1 MISARFI
8 TFEGGEGSG
17 KSTQIRLLADF
28 LRQKG
33 IGVAMTREPGGAPG
47 AEEIRALLVRGEASR
62 WDPVS
67 EALLLYAARRNHVL
81 QTIRPALMAGQ
92 WVLCDR
98 FNDSTLAYQGVG
110 HGLDPAFLDTLFQVS
125 AEDTRPDLTFLL
137 DIDPCVGLS
146 RAERR
151 GDADNRFESMHLSFH
166 VRLRE
171 GFLSLAAKDQKR
183 FRIIDAARSVDQV
196 HQDIIKALGGLLTL

>member
-1 MISARFI
+1 MTSAQFI

-28 LRQKG
+28 LRQRG

-47 AEEIRALLVRGEASR
+47 AEEIRSLLVRGEASR

-67 EALLLYAARRNHVL
+67 ETLLLYAARRNHVL

-110 HGLDPAFLDTLFQVS
+110 HGLDPAFLDILFQVS
-125 AEDTRPDLTFLL
+125 VEDTRPDLTFLL
-137 DIDPCVGLS
+137 DIDPSIGLN

-151 GDADNRFESMHLSFH
+151 GDAENRFESMDLSFH

-171 GFLSLAAKDQKR
+171 GFLSLAAKDQER
-183 FRIIDAARSVDQV
+183 FRVIDATRPVDQV
-196 HQDIIKALGGLLTL
+196 HQDITKVLGEAFTL